1 MLKWMSR
8 KLTRSWNGLAS
19 RLRRWGHWGLT
30 SMLGL
35 SVPLWLVELKQGFD
49 AAGPLFTA
57 LAPIA
62 AVVAGSAALAWAA
75 GTMLPSVTRT
85 SGGAAVSYDPTSRSL
100 RFEHEKGQH
109 QVPMADVTHA
119 RFYEPDAGQES
130 GALHLETRGGHEWVL
145 QMTPEDARVFLR
157 ATKLGP
163 RRNVSRLQTTRVSSV
178 LWYILGG
185 LLFTPA
191 LMAATVYMASP
202 LFYAQAAGWVDMANP
217 SPILILA
224 TVILGMPV
232 IGLTAVRG
240 VGALLRPLLGESLE
254 IGADGIAFGKWPSR
268 EFVAYRDI
276 ESINIPQ
283 LSIGSQNRSALVIRT
298 HDGESHRI
306 RLDAPEGDLG
316 KTVRARLDAAL
327 KERDEV
333 LVPRL
338 ERDGRDEEEWHE
350 ALAGLL
356 KEAASY
362 RQATLSKREVLKVL
376 RNEMAPP
383 EQRLGAAIALA
394 NTNDTEAK
402 RILVQVSEATLDPSL
417 RGPLVQIADTAKA
430 DIALEEEVLAA
441 AGETA
446 ARA

>member
-8 KLTRSWNGLAS
+8 KLTRSWKALAS
-19 RLRRWGHWGLT
+19 RLRRWGHWGIT
-30 SMLGL
+30 SMLAL
-35 SVPLWLVELKQGFD
+35 SVPLGLVELRQGFD
-49 AAGPLFTA
+49 TAGPLFTA

-62 AVVAGSAALAWAA
+62 AVVAGSAALAFAA
-75 GTMLPSVTRT
+75 GSVLSRVTRT
-85 SGGAAVSYDPTSRSL
+85 SVGASVAYDPTSRSL
-100 RFEHEKGQH
+100 RFEHEKGEH
-109 QVPMADVTHA
+109 EVPMADVTHA

-130 GALHLETRGGHEWVL
+130 GALHIETRGGHEWVL

-157 ATKLGP
+157 ATRLGP
-163 RRNVSRLQTTRVSSV
+163 RRNVSRLHTTRVSSA

-191 LMAATVYMASP
+191 LMAATLYMASP

-217 SPILILA
+217 SPVLILA

-254 IGADGIAFGKWPSR
+254 IGGDGIAFGKWPSR

-276 ESINIPQ
+276 ESIDIPQ
-283 LSIGSQNRSALVIRT
+283 TQEWSSLVIRT
-298 HDGESHRI
+298 HSGEEHRI
-306 RLDAPEGDLG
+306 RLDAPEGDLS

-356 KEAASY
+356 EEAASY

-402 RILVQVSEATLDPSL
+402 RVLVQVSEATLDPSL
-417 RGPLVQIADTAKA
+417 RGPLVKIADTARA

-441 AGETA
+441 AGKNA